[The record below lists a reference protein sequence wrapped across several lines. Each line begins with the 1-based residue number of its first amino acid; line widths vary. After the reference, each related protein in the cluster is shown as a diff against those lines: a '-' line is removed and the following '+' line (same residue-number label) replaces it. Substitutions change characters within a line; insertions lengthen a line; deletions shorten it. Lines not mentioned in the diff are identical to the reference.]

1 MLKNNIKKNRGS
13 EVITT
18 PVVIAIGLMLVAVLI
33 VFCVNILMPYIWY
46 EKLSSTCLKYVF
58 VMEEYGYLTSREKT
72 NLINDLK
79 NQGFDVSELKINS
92 TSTRQVYGSPIS
104 LNVRYNY
111 KMNLPII
118 GKKNVVMNISRES
131 VSKR

>member
-1 MLKNNIKKNRGS
+1 MKKNLSNNNRGS
-13 EVITT
+13 EIITT

-58 VMEEYGYLTSREKT
+58 VMEEYGYLTNKEKQ

-79 NQGFDVSELKINS
+79 NQGFDTAQLIVDS
-92 TSTRQVYGSPIS
+92 TTRRQVYGSPIK
-104 LNVRYNY
+104 LNVRYVY
-111 KMNLPII
+111 KMKLPIV
-118 GKKNVVMNISRES
+118 GNKNVVMNISRES